1 MKALR
6 RLHRASSPVG
16 MKKLLILLIPALVLV
31 SLSCSQEK
39 AVQQMMQNK
48 EIATMMMT
56 KMMENPEMKTEVM
69 QKMMQDPAVI
79 DQMMNSMVSDTTMA
93 MTMID
98 KMMANDWAK
107 GMISKKVADL
117 KAPKKK

>member
-1 MKALR
+1 
-6 RLHRASSPVG
+6 
-16 MKKLLILLIPALVLV
+16 MKKLVILLIPLLVLV
-31 SLSCSQEK
+31 FLSCSQEK

-56 KMMENPEMKTEVM
+56 RMMENPDMKAEVM
-69 QKMMQDPAVI
+69 QKMMQDPTVI

-93 MTMID
+93 MTMIN

-107 GMISKKVADL
+107 NAISKKVADL

>member
-1 MKALR
+1 
-6 RLHRASSPVG
+6 
-16 MKKLLILLIPALVLV
+16 MKKLVILLIPVLVLV
-31 SLSCSQEK
+31 FLSCSQEK

-56 KMMENPEMKTEVM
+56 KMMENPDMKSEVM
-69 QKMMQDPAVI
+69 QKMMQDPDVMGK
-79 DQMMNSMVSDTTMA
+79 MMDTMVGDTTMA

-107 GMISKKVADL
+107 NAISKKVTEM

>member
-6 RLHRASSPVG
+6 PVG
-16 MKKLLILLIPALVLV
+16 MKKLLILLIPVLILVF
-31 SLSCSQEK
+31 LSCSQEK

-56 KMMENPEMKTEVM
+56 KMMENPDMKAEVM

-79 DQMMNSMVSDTTMA
+79 DQMMNSMVSDTSMA

-98 KMMANDWAK
+98 KMMANDWTK

-117 KAPKKK
+117 KTPKKK

>member
-6 RLHRASSPVG
+6 PVG
-16 MKKLLILLIPALVLV
+16 MKKLLILLIPVLILVF
-31 SLSCSQEK
+31 LSCSQEK
-39 AVQQMMQNK
+39 AVQQMMANK
-48 EIATMMMT
+48 EIATMIMT
-56 KMMENPEMKTEVM
+56 KMMENPDMKTEVM

-79 DQMMNSMVSDTTMA
+79 DQMMNSMVSDTSMA

-98 KMMANDWAK
+98 KMMANDWTK

-117 KAPKKK
+117 KTPKKK

>member
-1 MKALR
+1 
-6 RLHRASSPVG
+6 
-16 MKKLLILLIPALVLV
+16 MKKLVILLIPLLILAF
-31 SLSCSQEK
+31 LSCSQEK
-39 AVQQMMQNK
+39 AVQQMMANK

-56 KMMENPEMKTEVM
+56 KMIENPEMKAEVL

-79 DQMMNSMVSDTTMA
+79 DQMMNSMVSDTSMA

-107 GMISKKVADL
+107 DAISKKVAEM